1 MALVEFLP
9 GIGLALLHAE
19 ADAAAFFVDVENHD
33 FDFVT
38 QLNDLLRVNVLVG
51 PIHFGHVHEAFDAA
65 FDFNERTVVGD
76 VRNLAEEAGALR
88 VAAGDADPRIFA
100 QLLQAQRHAVLFL
113 VELKNLGF
121 DFLADLNDFA
131 RVTHA
136 TPGEVGD
143 VQEAVDAAQINERT
157 VVGDVLHDAL
167 HHSAFGEGFEELRA
181 FFAHARF
188 HHGAT
193 GHNHVVA
200 LAVELDDLEFHGLA
214 FVGRRIL
221 NRTRIHEG
229 AREEGADAVGHN
241 GEAALDLARDRTGN
255 EFAGFEGLF
264 KVHPGSEALRLVAGE
279 DGVAVTVFHRFDRH
293 GNEVAGLHGHF
304 TAVVLEFFDGHIG
317 FGLEAGV
324 DDHEVVVH
332 AHDFSGDDFTL
343 THFLLG
349 KALFEELGKGFG
361 IVNVGH
367 V

>member
-1 MALVEFLP
+1 M
-9 GIGLALLHAE
+9 
-19 ADAAAFFVDVENHD
+19 
-33 FDFVT
+33 
-38 QLNDLLRVNVLVG
+38 Q
-51 PIHFGHVHEAFDAA
+51 
-65 FDFNERTVVGD
+65 
-76 VRNLAEEAGALR
+76 
-88 VAAGDADPRIFA
+88 
-100 QLLQAQRHAVLFL
+100 Q
-113 VELKNLGF
+113 
-121 DFLADLNDFA
+121 
-131 RVTHA
+131 
-136 TPGEVGD
+136 
-143 VQEAVDAAQINERT
+143 AVDAAQINERT